1 MDIDVILHPTDGSR
15 DAGKALDLACDL
27 ARSHGA
33 KLVIV
38 HVQGHSEWDV
48 PPGGAGSAGARRQA
62 GEPEVDL
69 QRLRAQAV
77 LDAAVAEAHGR
88 GLTDVEPMLVEGDA
102 AGAIVETAKAV
113 EANLI
118 VLGSRGLGDLQ
129 SLLLGSVSH
138 KVMQRASCSCL
149 VVR

>member
-1 MDIDVILHPTDGSR
+1 MDIKVILHPTDGSR

-27 ARSHGA
+27 ASSHGA

-38 HVQGHSEWDV
+38 HAQGHHEWDV
-48 PPGGAGSAGARRQA
+48 APETVRGYEARLHAR
-62 GEPEVDL
+62 ETEVDL

-77 LDAAVAEAHGR
+77 LDAAAGEARSR
-88 GLTDVEPMLVEGDA
+88 GLSDVEPLLVEGDA
-102 AGAIVETAKAV
+102 AKAIVEAANAT

-118 VLGSRGLGDLQ
+118 VIGSRGLGDLQ

-138 KVMQRASCSCL
+138 KVMQLASCSCL
-149 VVR
+149 LVR